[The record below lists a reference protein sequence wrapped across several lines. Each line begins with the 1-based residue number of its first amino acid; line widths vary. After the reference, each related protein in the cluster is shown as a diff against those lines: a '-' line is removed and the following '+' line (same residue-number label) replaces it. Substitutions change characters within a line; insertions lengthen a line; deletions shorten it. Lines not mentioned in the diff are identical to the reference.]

1 MEGDLDTW
9 SRVVFLVPQGFMR
22 CCIGALRD
30 LDDGGVMECAVQQE
44 RVVELEEEL
53 KQMKLK
59 YNAVLPGKDADT
71 PSK

>member
-1 MEGDLDTW
+1 
-9 SRVVFLVPQGFMR
+9 MR

-30 LDDGGVMECAVQQE
+30 LDDDGVMECAVQQVECAVQQE